1 MKTKSK
7 RRWFALFMVFVML
20 IGTTPMT
27 AFAEDHRPTEECNA
41 KTGDLLCTI
50 PETERHVHSTE
61 CVCPGGESI
70 CGLEETEGHTHGESC
85 YDHIENR
92 EIATSPDASK
102 KNLICHLDDQEGHTH
117 TEACICPGGEL
128 NCGFKETEESKKDST
143 VLDKG
148 AFDEDRAFTS
158 DIETATPSE
167 ALKAPMPMLTAA
179 GEVTTSAEFVAAVKA
194 GGEVKLGQD
203 ITVDL
208 AADAGNKTIP
218 LANNVTIDCNGFTLS
233 RTGSGSL
240 LQVNEGVTL
249 TLANAQLNI
258 ENGFVATNDGV
269 VTVESTGT
277 KGVKAA
283 WLVNTN
289 NGTLTVKDGTFNV
302 RGVVFSSSGTVDIQ
316 GGTFT
321 ATGYNNTCFG
331 KIKGTM
337 TLKNAK
343 VTATYSCVTIHD
355 GGDVTITDATLVSEK
370 YGVEGRGGRVTIVGG
385 SFEADRSC
393 VYVDGAETVAII
405 ENTIFSSDDGGCIK
419 ADHQSTVTLTD
430 VTASTQK
437 GTCLSTSGGSKMT
450 VVGGKF
456 TATDASGKCLY
467 AEGGVTEISGG
478 EYTAVDDCVY
488 AESSIVTLH
497 QGTTFTATADSGNG
511 CLRQRGNYC
520 IAVAEDTATDPFAWE
535 NAPVVKTISSLI
547 TIRFYAEGAKVD
559 EVSTTPS
566 FRKFPGTNPT
576 HSAGYAFCYWGDAAG
591 NEVKEEDLRK
601 LITDTDLY
609 AVFAD
614 KTYTVTFDDDGT
626 TKTETV
632 LINTPLGQVPGLD
645 RTDNGDSF
653 YGWLLDR
660 EFVNAATTMPVQSD
674 LKLTA
679 TYANTAVTNYA
690 ELQAAVTANKP
701 VIVLND
707 EIDDF
712 AGSVTINYPCVIEG
726 NGHGLIRPDGFEGIP
741 LEAVGADA
749 SVTRNN
755 ALADGR
761 DLDAQA
767 PALAAQSGGALI
779 LNQVTVQNNR
789 NNDVSSY
796 SGGDGGGIYIDEG
809 SLRMTDCSLIGNYSE
824 SEGGAIYVEGGN
836 LSMTDCVVKGNHAE
850 EYGGGICVYY
860 AASTVVLTNCTIE
873 GNQNK
878 CCGGGIY
885 IDDSPVVLTN
895 CKILNNSTTTGHYG
909 GGVRAFNYDDS
920 PVTMTGCT
928 VLGNRAGWSGGGLSL
943 YGGKITVTDCEV
955 AENSTDDYGGGVYV
969 DDGDL
974 HFVNCIIRDNRAEE
988 HGGGVYVDDGDLH
1001 FVNCIIR
1008 DNRTEEHGGGIY
1020 VDDPT
1025 TLENCIIRDNHAVEA
1040 GGGVYAYGECTLI
1053 GGMLFDNTSEEAGD
1067 DLWQGSD
1074 EARSI
1079 YSTQGT
1085 RLNGDGNST
1094 ALGTVLTAPIPGYYP
1109 AAPGTVNIPWY
1120 GWFVDG
1126 EENDNGDLVNRY
1138 TGRDTGKLVSAA
1150 NGNLDIL
1157 TGDAQYVGIK
1167 AIWYGLLLAYDA
1179 GYDGTTDHCYDSQ
1192 GYKSGTEAVL
1202 ADNMFTREGYKFIGW
1217 DTEKG
1222 SVTETNSRALLLKAG
1237 DSLTM
1242 DRSQVLY
1249 AQWEKLP
1256 DTGNLTVSKVVA
1268 GNAGETDK
1276 DFTFTVKLS
1285 DRSVNG
1291 SYGDMNFA
1299 DGMATFTLKH
1309 NEKKNATG
1317 LPAGITYDVAEQEA
1331 DQNGYMTTVIGA
1343 SGRIVKDQTAT
1354 AAFTNTKNSSDGDH
1368 GGGNGGGNGGN
1379 HGGDH
1384 DGGDSDDYGYG
1395 NLTVS
1400 KTVTGTAGDTTKEF
1414 TFTIELDQ
1422 DISGKYGKM
1431 TFDKGIATVKL
1442 RHAESRTA
1450 TGLPSKVHYVV
1461 RESDNEGYTVSA
1473 VGDSGVIGDGSTSV
1487 AAFTNHKDTAPVNSD
1502 NSDIQGKQNGSI
1514 ISDQPDKPDPSVTSD
1529 DPDAPNIPVDPT
1541 TSDNRTAVR
1550 STDVVPKTG
1559 NGSNV
1564 GLWFTLMILSFAALS
1579 SICIY
1584 GKKRRDTDHMR

>member
-179 GEVTTSAEFVAAVKA
+179 DEVMTPAEFVAAVKA
-194 GGEVKLGQD
+194 GGEVKLGAD
-203 ITVDL
+203 ITVDH

-233 RTGSGSL
+233 GTGRGSL

-258 ENGFVATNDGV
+258 EKGFVDTNDGT

-277 KGVKAA
+277 EGVKADCFVA
-283 WLVNTN
+283 TN

-302 RGVVFSSSGTVDIQ
+302 GGFVFSSSGTVDIQ
-316 GGTFT
+316 GG
-321 ATGYNNTCFG
+321 N
-331 KIKGTM
+331 
-337 TLKNAK
+337 
-343 VTATYSCVTIHD
+343 VTID
-355 GGDVTITDATLVSEK
+355 
-370 YGVEGRGGRVTIVGG
+370 GG
-385 SFEADRSC
+385 SFKADHAC
-393 VYVDGAETVAII
+393 VYGGSETVAII
-405 ENTIFSSDDGGCIK
+405 KNTIFSSDDGGCIV
-419 ADHQSTVTLTD
+419 ADRQSTVTLTD
-430 VTASTQK
+430 VTASTK
-437 GTCLSTSGGSKMT
+437 NGTCISTAGGSKMT

-456 TATDASGKCLY
+456 TATDASGRCLY
-467 AEGGVTEISGG
+467 AKNGATEISGG

-488 AESSIVTLH
+488 AEYGTVTLH

-511 CLRQRGNYC
+511 CLRQGGNYG

-559 EVSTTPS
+559 EVNTTPS
-566 FRKFPGTNPT
+566 FRKFPDTNPT
-576 HSAGYAFCYWGDAAG
+576 HSAGYAFCYWGDTAG

-614 KTYTVTFDDDGT
+614 KTYTVTFNDNGT

-632 LINTPLGQVPGLD
+632 LINTPLGKAPGLD
-645 RTDNGDSF
+645 RTDSGDSF
-653 YGWLLDR
+653 YGWLLDK
-660 EFVNAATTMPVQSD
+660 EIVNAATTMPVQSD
-674 LKLTA
+674 LTLTA
-679 TYANTAVTNYA
+679 TYANTVVTNYS
-690 ELQAAVTANKP
+690 ELQTAVTAKEP

-707 EIDDF
+707 DIDDF

-726 NGHGLIRPDGFEGIP
+726 NGHGLIRPNGFADVL

-749 SVTRNN
+749 SVTINN

-779 LNQVTVQNNR
+779 LNHVTVQNNR
-789 NNDVSSY
+789 NIDDAASY
-796 SGGDGGGIYIDEG
+796 SGGDGGIYIDEG
-809 SLRMTDCSLIGNYSE
+809 SLQMTDCSVMGNYSK
-824 SEGGAIYVEGGN
+824 SEGGAIYVEYGN

-885 IDDSPVVLTN
+885 IDDSPAVLTN
-895 CKILNNSTTTGHYG
+895 CQILNNSAWYIDEYGDTDGHYG
-909 GGVRAFNYDDS
+909 GGMYASNSDDS

-928 VLGNRAGWSGGGLSL
+928 VLGNRARWDGGGLKL
-943 YGGKITVTDCEV
+943 YGEKITVTDCLV
-955 AENSTDDYGGGVYV
+955 AENRTDTNGGGVYA

-974 HFVNCIIRDNRAEE
+974 HFVNCIIRDNRAEK
-988 HGGGVYVDDGDLH
+988 
-1001 FVNCIIR
+1001 R
-1008 DNRTEEHGGGIY
+1008 GGGIY
-1020 VDDPT
+1020 VNDPT
-1025 TLENCIIRDNHAVEA
+1025 TLENCIIRDNHAVRS
-1040 GGGVYAYGECTLI
+1040 GGGVFVCGECTLT

-1067 DLWQGSD
+1067 DLWQYSD
-1074 EARSI
+1074 EERSI

-1094 ALGTVLTAPIPGYYP
+1094 TLGTVLTAPIPGYYP

-1126 EENDNGDLVNRY
+1126 EENDDGDLVNRY

-1222 SVTETNSRALLLKAG
+1222 SVTETDSRALLLKAG

-1502 NSDIQGKQNGSI
+1502 NSDI
-1514 ISDQPDKPDPSVTSD
+1514 
-1529 DPDAPNIPVDPT
+1529 
-1541 TSDNRTAVR
+1541 
-1550 STDVVPKTG
+1550 
-1559 NGSNV
+1559 
-1564 GLWFTLMILSFAALS
+1564 
-1579 SICIY
+1579 
-1584 GKKRRDTDHMR
+1584 